1 MKRRKRM
8 SKGCFLFF
16 CLLCLSLGGYAQ
28 IEQEVEDSI
37 ILSEDDRKKYDA
49 LEKQREERE
58 REQARQAAREQAR
71 IDSLA
76 AMVDTA
82 GFDARRFI
90 GQKRFIPEN
99 QSFIEKNSWSD
110 HLFFSFSGGLGWIDR
125 SRNKRTLKEGSR
137 GHFYVGKE
145 FTSIHGARLGFGF
158 NSFVE
163 QESKQDL
170 MNYVFRADYLCN
182 FSSML
187 WKYNPKRFMDVVG
200 VWGLSYYRTSLGES
214 KSKAYGMN
222 LGLQF
227 LFKAGSNTAI
237 TLEPSL
243 SFASDEYDLLKGGGR
258 HKMHTTYGVEVGL
271 KYTFTDENL
280 SWPCD
285 TGRYLL
291 KNTFIE
297 MSSGVSGYGG
307 KEIGFSRSL
316 GNGYTLSLGK
326 WLTPGIGLKLSASLA
341 ENRWK
346 EGISSV
352 KDGRSYVFEEMQGY
366 GGVRI
371 EALVNPMGFGDISD
385 FNRNAF
391 FEVNLAAGGEMGWL
405 VKTDFDTEGKKQ
417 FLKCNYL
424 GLTGG
429 LQLLFRPWDD
439 FAFFL
444 EPRVTVLNY
453 DIPYENRPNLSE
465 KYSDEV
471 YGLNVGFRMSAP
483 ARSSCNKDRKIEE
496 VKVPSSQF
504 NPYFYAALDGGL
516 STIWQNKRYTDA
528 ASGIGWTGGVS
539 GGYRFSPY
547 LGVRLGASLAAT
559 GIAGLYDYV
568 TYVTTAEGT
577 DMPFRYRGLWNRRL
591 HQYTFSANLEVNLS
605 NLYMGY
611 DRNRRV
617 DVALLLGPA
626 FSGITDSEDAL
637 ADIET
642 QVGHSASISG
652 ESPCATGWGLEG
664 AVAISARISEQLR
677 LTLRPQ
683 VNVYSRDFVPSSIN
697 ASRWLGIVT
706 TRLGLEYQF

>member
-8 SKGCFLFF
+8 NKGYFVFF
-16 CLLCLSLGGYAQ
+16 CLLFLSLGGYAQ
-28 IEQEVEDSI
+28 IEQEVEDSVI
-37 ILSEDDRKKYDA
+37 MDAESKKKWD
-49 LEKQREERE
+49 EIKRQKEERE
-58 REQARQAAREQAR
+58 RLQKQENAREQAR

-110 HLFFSFSGGLGWIDR
+110 HLFFSLSGGLSWVDQ
-125 SRNKRTLKEGSR
+125 SRNKRTLTEGSR
-137 GHFYVGKE
+137 GHFYIGKE
-145 FTSIHGARLGFGF
+145 FTSIHGMRLGFGF

-182 FSSML
+182 FSSMR

-200 VWGLSYYRTSLGES
+200 VWGLSYYRTSLGET

-243 SFASDEYDLLKGGGR
+243 SFASDGYDLLKGGGR
-258 HKMHTTYGVEVGL
+258 HKMHTAYGVEVGL
-271 KYTFTDENL
+271 KYTFTDVNF

-291 KNTFIE
+291 KNTFLE
-297 MSSGVSGYGG
+297 MSTGAATYGG
-307 KEIGFSRSL
+307 NDIGFSRSL
-316 GNGYTLSLGK
+316 GNAYTLSLGK
-326 WLTPGIGLKLSASLA
+326 WLTPGIGVKLSAALA
-341 ENRWK
+341 ETRWK
-346 EGISSV
+346 EAVSMV
-352 KDGRSYVFEEMQGY
+352 KDSRSYIYEELQGH
-366 GGVRI
+366 GGLRV
-371 EALVNPMGFGDISD
+371 EALINPMGFGNVAQFD
-385 FNRNAF
+385 RNAF

-405 VKTDFDTEGKKQ
+405 VKTDFDTDGKKQ

-429 LQLLFRPWDD
+429 LQFLFRPWDD

-483 ARSSCNKDRKIEE
+483 ARSSCNKEKKVVAE
-496 VKVPSSQF
+496 VMESSPF
-504 NPYFYAALDGGL
+504 IPYSYVSLDGGL
-516 STIWQNKRYTDA
+516 STIWQNKRYKDA

-547 LGVRLGASLAAT
+547 LGVRLGASLAST
-559 GIAGLYDYV
+559 GISGLYDYV
-568 TYVTTAEGT
+568 EYVSSSEGLEV
-577 DMPFRYRGLWNRRL
+577 PFRYRGLWNRHL
-591 HQYTFSANLEVNLS
+591 HQYTISANLEVNLS

-611 DRNRRV
+611 DRNRCV
-617 DVALLLGPA
+617 DVSLFLGPA
-626 FSGITDSEDAL
+626 FSGITDSSDQL
-637 ADIET
+637 ADVET
-642 QVGHSASISG
+642 SVGHSATIIGS
-652 ESPCATGWGLEG
+652 SPRAFDWGLEG
-664 AVAISARISEQLR
+664 AVAVSARISEHLR
-677 LTLRPQ
+677 LSLRPQ
-683 VNVYSRDFVPSSIN
+683 LNIYSRDFVRSSIN
-697 ASRWLGIVT
+697 AGRWMGIVT
-706 TRLGLEYQF
+706 TRLGVEYQF